1 MKKMLAVVAMVA
13 CVATVARADYYEYS
27 VTTATGAVTT
37 VSDQIPVSGYLD
49 RVEIIQ
55 TAGRT
60 NSYTIATYDGTT
72 AVDTVVT
79 SASLA
84 TATDVIRP
92 RVIGTT
98 TAGVNLAPAV
108 QAGSDAV
115 TNNVG
120 TALIAAYERPLVG
133 GNLKVSILGDA
144 ANVATTAVKV
154 LFYFERFLR

>member
-13 CVATVARADYYEYS
+13 CVATVARADFYEYS

-37 VSDQIPVSGYLD
+37 VSEQIPISGYLD

-60 NSYTIATYDGTT
+60 NSFTIATYDGTT
-72 AVDTVVT
+72 AVDTFV
-79 SASLA
+79 ASGAL
-84 TATDVIRP
+84 TGNKVIRP
-92 RVIGTT
+92 RIIGTT
-98 TAGVNLAPAV
+98 TAGVDI
-108 QAGSDAV
+108 AGVSGSG
-115 TNNVG
+115 TNATTVLVAN
-120 TALIAAYERPLVG
+120 YEKPIVG

-154 LFYFERFLR
+154 RFYFERFQR